1 MEHSLEILSEL
12 GKASG
17 ETLQMVL
24 IASVLAVTVGLLLGL
39 ILYIT
44 SSSSLLYK
52 NKVINTIA
60 GLIINI
66 IRSIPFVILL
76 VLLVPITARL
86 VGTTIGPKAAA
97 VPLTIA
103 SIAFFARLAES
114 AFEEVDKGL
123 VEAVLAMGGGLKEII
138 TGVLLV
144 EALPALVR
152 AVTVTLISIIGY
164 SAMAGI
170 VGGGG
175 IGDLAIRFGYYRYQ
189 MDVMFITVVLLILVV
204 QIVQESGEKIAKVL
218 TKK

>member
-44 SSSSLLYK
+44 SSSLLYK
-52 NKVINTIA
+52 NNVINTIA

-76 VLLVPITARL
+76 VLLVPITAWL

-97 VPLTIA
+97 VPLTVA

-144 EALPALVR
+144 EALPGLVR

-164 SAMAGI
+164 SAMAGT

>member
-1 MEHSLEILSEL
+1 MQHSLEILLEL
-12 GKASG
+12 GKASR
-17 ETLQMVL
+17 ETLQMVV
-24 IASVLAVTVGLLLGL
+24 IAAVLAAVLGLLLGL

-44 SSSSLLYK
+44 ANKLLYK
-52 NKVINTIA
+52 NKVMNTIA

-76 VLLVPITARL
+76 VLLVPVTLRL

-97 VPLTIA
+97 VPLTVA
-103 SIAFFARLAES
+103 SIAFFARLAEA

-123 VEAVLAMGGGLKEII
+123 VEAALAMGGSLKDII
-138 TGVLLV
+138 SGVLLV
-144 EALPALVR
+144 EALPGLVR
-152 AVTVTLISIIGY
+152 AITVTLISIIGF
-164 SAMAGI
+164 SAMAGT

-189 MDVMFITVVLLILVV
+189 MDVMFVTVIFLILVV
-204 QIVQESGEKIAKVL
+204 QIIQVSGEKIAKVL